1 MSETSLLGATEATTE
16 PEGQADNSAA
26 SSEQTAQ
33 EQQQSSNGQGNDSQA
48 TKTEAGEQTTDKGG
62 EQTEAEGE
70 KGGDSKGKDEASE
83 PYELKAPEGVEV
95 DLSVLETVAEV
106 ARELDLPKDK
116 IQKVVDKAFAKAQD
130 RAAENYKAT
139 VAEWGKESRKLS
151 ELVGGDG
158 FDANLKIANSAIE
171 KFGNDALMQ
180 LLDGG
185 LGNHPA
191 FVAFAYKVGKALQPD
206 GFVAGGRTES
216 AGTPAPNDD
225 AAMARRL
232 YKEQ

>member
-1 MSETSLLGATEATTE
+1 MSETSRLGATEATTE
-16 PEGQADNSAA
+16 PEGQADNGAA
-26 SSEQTAQ
+26 SLEQTAQ
-33 EQQQSSNGQGNDSQA
+33 EQQQSSEGQGGDSQA
-48 TKTEAGEQTTDKGG
+48 TETEAGEQTTDKGG
-62 EQTEAEGE
+62 EQKAEGE
-70 KGGDSKGKDEASE
+70 KGGDSKGEDEASE

-95 DLSVLETVAEV
+95 DSSVLETVAEV

-139 VAEWGKESRKLS
+139 VAEWGKESRKLP

-158 FDANLKIANSAIE
+158 FDANLKIANSAID